1 MQHYLDPKADL
12 TFKKVFGEH
21 PDLVKSFLN
30 ALLPLEDRVIE
41 EIEYLPTELLSED
54 PLKKNSIV
62 DVCCRDNHGRQF
74 IVEMQM
80 YWTKDFFQRMLF
92 NLSKTYSRQL
102 SPGSS
107 YSILKPVY
115 GLCLINDKA
124 TDEESYYN
132 VILPR
137 NEAGTIAMKD
147 IQIVSVELPKFTP
160 KTFAEKKMHVLWLR
174 FLTEIS
180 DRTTEVSSD
189 LTQNPEIN
197 KAVEIIR
204 KSAFTEAELMGYDKF
219 WDAVSVER
227 TLIDNALEKGMAM
240 GIQQGIEQGIE
251 QGIKQGI
258 EQGIEQGK
266 QEGQLEERKQMAKNL
281 KSMNIP
287 METIMKATG
296 FSVKEIEK
304 L

>member
-1 MQHYLDPKADL
+1 
-12 TFKKVFGEH
+12 
-21 PDLVKSFLN
+21 
-30 ALLPLEDRVIE
+30 
-41 EIEYLPTELLSED
+41 
-54 PLKKNSIV
+54 
-62 DVCCRDNHGRQF
+62 
-74 IVEMQM
+74 
-80 YWTKDFFQRMLF
+80 
-92 NLSKTYSRQL
+92 
-102 SPGSS
+102 
-107 YSILKPVY
+107 
-115 GLCLINDKA
+115 
-124 TDEESYYN
+124 
-132 VILPR
+132 
-137 NEAGTIAMKD
+137 MKD

-240 GIQQGIEQGIE
+240 GMEKGMEE
-251 QGIKQGI
+251 GIK
-258 EQGIEQGK
+258 QGIEQGK

-281 KSMNIP
+281 KILNIP
-287 METIMKATG
+287 TEMIMKATG
-296 FSVKEIEK
+296 FSLEEVDE